1 MSTVAATAR
10 LPSARQRRL
19 RAWTS
24 WAVRLIVLGIVL
36 FVTLVPVAWI
46 VLTSLKPR
54 GEWIHDPPVWF
65 PSVWTVASYRE
76 MWSSGGGLALK
87 NSLIIVCTSTVLAIV
102 LGSVA
107 AYSLS
112 RFRTGGDHVASWILS
127 IKFLP
132 AVVFAIPL
140 LNAFTKVHLVDTYK
154 GLILIYTTFNLPFVV
169 WMMKGFFDEIPS
181 EIEESARVDGCSW
194 FGTLWRIAL
203 PLAMP
208 GFIATLLLTFIFG
221 WNEFLFALIFTNQE
235 HYTIPVQLSSYF
247 SEAVGLEWGPQAA
260 LSVLGIAPIILFSF
274 LIQRFLVRGM
284 TFGAVKA

>member
-1 MSTVAATAR
+1 
-10 LPSARQRRL
+10 
-19 RAWTS
+19 
-24 WAVRLIVLGIVL
+24 
-36 FVTLVPVAWI
+36 
-46 VLTSLKPR
+46 
-54 GEWIHDPPVWF
+54 
-65 PSVWTVASYRE
+65 
-76 MWSSGGGLALK
+76 
-87 NSLIIVCTSTVLAIV
+87 
-102 LGSVA
+102 
-107 AYSLS
+107 
-112 RFRTGGDHVASWILS
+112 
-127 IKFLP
+127 
-132 AVVFAIPL
+132 VVFAIPL

-194 FGTLWRIAL
+194 FGTFWRIAL

>member
-1 MSTVAATAR
+1 MTTVAATAR

-19 RAWTS
+19 RAWTN

-54 GEWIHDPPVWF
+54 DEWIHDPPVWF
-65 PSVWTVASYRE
+65 PSVWTVSSYRE

-102 LGSVA
+102 LGSLA

-154 GLILIYTTFNLPFVV
+154 GLILLYTTFNLPFVV
-169 WMMKGFFDEIPS
+169 WMMKGFFDEVPS

-194 FGTLWRIAL
+194 FGTFWRIAL